1 MRLFL
6 LTALAA
12 SATFCAPKRKSS
24 PPATPNPQESQVL
37 PPDSLKF
44 VKAAGTQLVLGGK
57 PFNFIGSNFYRLG
70 LLDNKH
76 SEKQVYEI
84 MERYAAANVTVIRIW
99 GFNCANSEQ
108 KLISGFKDGMPTYSE
123 TAFKRLD
130 VAIDAAAK
138 NGVKLIMPLINYNDE
153 YCSMSTFANGV
164 IDSKDT
170 QLFYSDPKVRLAF
183 KDYVKTVLNRVNTL
197 TNVAYKDEP
206 ALMAIELS
214 NEAHTEDWY
223 ERNHN
228 IEPGEL
234 VYRWVEEMSTYVKS
248 IDQNHLVT
256 IGDEGYK
263 TRPSSVEEAAQHGW
277 LSDGTK
283 GVDFERN
290 MSLPNVDLACVHLY
304 PSSWK
309 IPKTDFP
316 WIKENVI
323 RDRARI
329 AHDAGKP
336 VLLEEIGV
344 SVYVNRELGWALDT
358 AAYFRDIYAATAE
371 YGYAGNLAWELVPEG
386 DYEDGDFIFT
396 FSSPAGQAILY

>member
-1 MRLFL
+1 MARWPSCWASSRASRLI
-6 LTALAA
+6 
-12 SATFCAPKRKSS
+12 SSS

-99 GFNCANSEQ
+99 GFNCGYSDQ
-108 KLISGFKDGMPTYSE
+108 KLISGFKKGKPVYNE
-123 TAFKRLD
+123 RAFRRLD
-130 VAIDAAAK
+130 LAVDAAAK
-138 NGVKLIMPLINYNDE
+138 NGLKLILPLINFNGE
-153 YCSMSTFANGV
+153 YCSMSTFTRGIIGNQ
-164 IDSKDT
+164 DT
-170 QLFYSDPKVRLAF
+170 QLFYSDPRVRAAF

-197 TNVAYKDEP
+197 TKVAYKDEP

-223 ERNHN
+223 EKNRG
-228 IEPGEL
+228 IKSGEL
-234 VYRWVEEMSTYVKS
+234 VYQWAADMSTYVKS

-263 TRPSSVEEAAQHGW
+263 AHPSSADEAAQYQWMSNG
-277 LSDGTK
+277 SK

-290 MSLPNVDLACVHLY
+290 IALPNIDLATVHFY
-304 PSSWK
+304 PSAWQ
-309 IPKTDFP
+309 IPRRDFA
-316 WIKENVI
+316 WLKDNVLK
-323 RDRARI
+323 DRARI
-329 AHDAGKP
+329 AHAARKP
-336 VLLEEIGV
+336 VLMEEVGV
-344 SVYVNRELGWALDT
+344 STYTNQQLGWASDP
-358 AAYFRDIYAATAE
+358 AAYFKDVYSATAE
-371 YGYAGNLAWELVPEG
+371 FGYVGNLAWQLVPDG
-386 DYEDGDFIFT
+386 NYEDGDYIFT
-396 FSSPAGQAILY
+396 FSSPAGQAILR